1 MLYASDKTC
10 GDPAALDFISENCWE
25 LLKSRPKVSESR
37 RKRQSSQPT
46 AYDIDRGPA
55 PRYCIST
62 RQSSSSKKLSTSPAA
77 ACPGLSQ
84 NLPSNLDVSGL
95 GLLHPPSCQF
105 RTQVP
110 PDSKGLFM
118 RGRDTSSLLTVC
130 NDDTITVVG
139 SLNFLATRRYG
150 THARGSASQYGFI
163 ETTEPRNA
171 FWLLVSDFT
180 SSARH
185 PLTLPQIPSTRLAP
199 TSPSLHLPRLLQV
212 PLYSMTTNPN
222 F

>member
-1 MLYASDKTC
+1 MHLQLAKARAPTSF
-10 GDPAALDFISENCWE
+10 L
-25 LLKSRPKVSESR
+25 
-37 RKRQSSQPT
+37 SSNPHLQ
-46 AYDIDRGPA
+46 R
-55 PRYCIST
+55 SV
-62 RQSSSSKKLSTSPAA
+62 LAA
-77 ACPGLSQ
+77 ATSIVQPGPVWHRFVALAVFVGREGRTEDHRIDEAYEGTRDEVSVDVLYRRNAQ
-84 NLPSNLDVSGL
+84 N
-95 GLLHPPSCQF
+95 
-105 RTQVP
+105 
-110 PDSKGLFM
+110 
-118 RGRDTSSLLTVC
+118 
-130 NDDTITVVG
+130 VVG
-139 SLNFLATRRYG
+139 SLSFPTTQRNG